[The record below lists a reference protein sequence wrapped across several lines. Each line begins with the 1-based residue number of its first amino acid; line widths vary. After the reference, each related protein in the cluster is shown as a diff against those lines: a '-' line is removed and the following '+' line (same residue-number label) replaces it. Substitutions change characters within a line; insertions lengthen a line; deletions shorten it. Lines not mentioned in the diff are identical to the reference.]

1 MFRLD
6 RKRPLFG
13 GIAVS
18 VDATVPFAAGAPTAT
33 GIGTDTSFTFAKRV
47 RSVLIQNNTAAP
59 LYANLDAAASPGT
72 LAIAAGQTLILD
84 WSCTVLHL
92 YAAAATNVNGAVAGA
107 IFVAGGAG

>member
-1 MFRLD
+1 MSEP
-6 RKRPLFG
+6 KGKPPLG

-18 VDATVPFAAGAPTAT
+18 IDTTVPFVTGAPTAT
-33 GIGTDTSFTFAKRV
+33 LAATDTSFAFAQRV

-59 LYANLDAAASPGT
+59 LYANFDKAASQGT

-92 YAAAATNVNGAVAGA
+92 WTTAITNVNGSAAGA